1 MKRITLTI
9 VTICIACVGVADAES
24 NEALEAWK
32 AYATKSGNSDH
43 AKWVEEI
50 SKPEAIALAK
60 AWKEL
65 RGYDAHDLIAA
76 AEPDVPAE
84 LKPGLTIS
92 KGNAANFPWL
102 KDYLP
107 QQTYESLTSTD
118 WGTIGQI
125 TIVPT
130 NSYYLTQAMHD
141 ATKEMI
147 AQNIVPS
154 VNAKG
159 ELMNPDGSF
168 TLLDGVTANAIPF
181 LNPKDGMELNWSYV
195 AHAVGG
201 ESLFFKPIRFTACTG
216 GANAKVD
223 RHYAADLWWQK
234 FHGRGLVEPF
244 GDVDGKD
251 DYIEGGSIFFLEP
264 FDIRGLAG
272 VRQRYAK
279 ADADD
284 DFRVFIPSLRRTR
297 VLTGSDAQD
306 PLASGLEVTWDDWRA
321 YWGKTD
327 PGKFEYKLTGE
338 GFILALPEVG
348 HVYDPYKL
356 TESQC
361 SLESVELELRPV
373 WKLEIVD
380 TTGKY
385 VYKTRTTWVDKENYY
400 MQYHVTTDP
409 RDNIMRIWDDV
420 RAFRPATGEAQW
432 RFVMISN
439 FVNKRF
445 NFLEMWPTWENR
457 AELLGEEK
465 FDVDQLRD
473 YQ

>member
-1 MKRITLTI
+1 
-9 VTICIACVGVADAES
+9 
-24 NEALEAWK
+24 
-32 AYATKSGNSDH
+32 
-43 AKWVEEI
+43 
-50 SKPEAIALAK
+50 
-60 AWKEL
+60 
-65 RGYDAHDLIAA
+65 
-76 AEPDVPAE
+76 
-84 LKPGLTIS
+84 
-92 KGNAANFPWL
+92 
-102 KDYLP
+102 
-107 QQTYESLTSTD
+107 
-118 WGTIGQI
+118 
-125 TIVPT
+125 
-130 NSYYLTQAMHD
+130 
-141 ATKEMI
+141 
-147 AQNIVPS
+147 
-154 VNAKG
+154 
-159 ELMNPDGSF
+159 
-168 TLLDGVTANAIPF
+168 
-181 LNPKDGMELNWSYV
+181 
-195 AHAVGG
+195 
-201 ESLFFKPIRFTACTG
+201 
-216 GANAKVD
+216 
-223 RHYAADLWWQK
+223 
-234 FHGRGLVEPF
+234 
-244 GDVDGKD
+244 
-251 DYIEGGSIFFLEP
+251 
-264 FDIRGLAG
+264 
-272 VRQRYAK
+272 
-279 ADADD
+279 
-284 DFRVFIPSLRRTR
+284 RTR